1 MSATDEELD
10 YVRSNEMDHVTYIL
24 IGFRWTFPLLLFL
37 KQLTIFLT
45 TTTTIASLSS
55 SIYWLSLSL
64 IRTPPQDVMRLRKRP
79 KSSTIPILKW
89 LHLKARQNGTIGW
102 AQEIIECSYWRL
114 RGRRVGAFVIFW
126 WFIVVGC
133 NTIDLYID
141 VKCVLYSGQILRLPF
156 LLSLWARHWYC

>member
-79 KSSTIPILKW
+79 KSLTIPILKW
-89 LHLKARQNGTIGW
+89 LHLKARQNGTIGCL
-102 AQEIIECSYWRL
+102 QEIIECRIMLLEITRTMSWRL
-114 RGRRVGAFVIFW
+114 CD
-126 WFIVVGC
+126 FIVVGC
-133 NTIDLYID
+133 NTIDLYVD

-156 LLSLWARHWYC
+156 LLSLWARHWYY